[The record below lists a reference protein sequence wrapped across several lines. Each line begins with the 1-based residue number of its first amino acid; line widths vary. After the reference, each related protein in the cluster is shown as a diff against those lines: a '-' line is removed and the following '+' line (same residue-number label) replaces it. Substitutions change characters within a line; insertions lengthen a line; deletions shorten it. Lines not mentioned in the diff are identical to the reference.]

1 MTHYLAKFSQH
12 SQWVM
17 YHYSAI
23 MDEETEAQKFLPKF
37 QHLEKASPRIFNSD
51 FLIPNS
57 YFSIA
62 SSSLLWK

>member
-1 MTHYLAKFSQH
+1 
-12 SQWVM
+12 M
-17 YHYSAI
+17 YHYSDI

-37 QHLEKASPRIFNSD
+37 QHLEKASPRMFNSD